1 MTLKYWTNPLNVI
14 HTLSWDNFME
24 YRPHKEQLNNLFNP
38 KMNNYESIDYQNKD
52 WTHDHDSLIPKY
64 SQEFPRESS
73 NFNNRLLD
81 PKPWG
86 KKSDP
91 I

>member
-1 MTLKYWTNPLNVI
+1 
-14 HTLSWDNFME
+14 
-24 YRPHKEQLNNLFNP
+24 
-38 KMNNYESIDYQNKD
+38 MNNYESIDYQNKD

-91 I
+91 V